1 MKQKCFSVDSLNK
14 VTFPAKMKEKGT
26 RVVLA
31 NGSLMIKS
39 IEIFISHRE
48 LDLVFGVWWLIYSL
62 DTAIRSL
69 IISVTIIDLLM
80 ALLAI

>member
-1 MKQKCFSVDSLNK
+1 MKQKCFSVDSLNR

-48 LDLVFGVWWLIYSL
+48 LECNSVCLELCTLFLVFGGLFIALIQPLGASL
-62 DTAIRSL
+62 
-69 IISVTIIDLLM
+69 
-80 ALLAI
+80 